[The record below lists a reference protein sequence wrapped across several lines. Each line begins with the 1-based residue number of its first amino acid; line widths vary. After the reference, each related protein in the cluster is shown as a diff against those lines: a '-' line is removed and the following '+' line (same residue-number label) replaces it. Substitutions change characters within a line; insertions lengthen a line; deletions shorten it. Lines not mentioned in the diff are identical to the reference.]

1 MEYWPKLA
9 VGAIVLREGKLLL
22 VKRKYPPSPNYWS
35 IPGGHVE
42 PGEPIEKAVIREL
55 EEETSLK
62 ASKVKL
68 YAITEFIRLNKDL
81 SIRYHYVILDYLIL
95 DAIGE
100 VKANEESLDIGFFTL
115 NEALKMDVTDTT
127 RELINILMND
137 NLENP
142 TNVKHILSVVYG

>member
-1 MEYWPKLA
+1 MEYWPRLA
-9 VGAIVLREGKLLL
+9 VGAVVLKDGKILL

-42 PGEPIEKAVIREL
+42 PGEPVEKAVIREL

-81 SIRYHYVILDYLIL
+81 SVRYHYVILDYLIL
-95 DAIGE
+95 DAVGE

-115 NEALKMDVTDTT
+115 IEALKMNVTDTT
-127 RELINILMND
+127 RELINILIND
-137 NLENP
+137 NVENP
-142 TNVKHILSVVYG
+142 TNVKHILSIVYD